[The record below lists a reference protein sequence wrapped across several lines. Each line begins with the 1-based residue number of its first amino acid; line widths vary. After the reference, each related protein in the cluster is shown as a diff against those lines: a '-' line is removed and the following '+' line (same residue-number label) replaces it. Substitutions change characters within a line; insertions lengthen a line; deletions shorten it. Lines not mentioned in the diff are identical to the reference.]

1 MREMAGRGGRRKSH
15 ENSDGAR
22 RADLIDAIAHRL
34 RRRILRLLGDR
45 REQSSPTRLAKEL
58 DLQPGLV
65 AYHVR
70 VLQKLGAVRPTDER
84 MVRGAIEHFYETTI
98 EDDPPIETLLEETRE
113 ADDEHA

>member
-1 MREMAGRGGRRKSH
+1 MAGRGGKRKGREH
-15 ENSDGAR
+15 SDGER
-22 RADLIDAIAHRL
+22 RADLIDAIAHRV
-34 RRRILRLLGDR
+34 RRRILRVLVAR
-45 REQSSPTRLAKEL
+45 REQISPTRLAKEL

-70 VLQKLGAVRPTDER
+70 VLRTLGAVKPTDER

-113 ADDEHA
+113 VDDEHA